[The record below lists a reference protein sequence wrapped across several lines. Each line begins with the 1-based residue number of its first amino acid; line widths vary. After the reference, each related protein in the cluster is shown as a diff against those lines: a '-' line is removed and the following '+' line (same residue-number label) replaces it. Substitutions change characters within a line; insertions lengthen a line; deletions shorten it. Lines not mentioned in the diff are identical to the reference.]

1 MEDNKQ
7 RTLSNAS
14 CVRSKA
20 SQVWKGPTG
29 PWVLGKGVREQN
41 VAGGFATVEWYDES
55 RIWVK
60 INKNLTARISREKCY
75 IFVSVL
81 LFFWGG
87 RSLYSGNNIQVQEVI
102 MEGSGELGDEWEGS
116 KGQESFKT
124 EDLL

>member
-60 INKNLTARISREKCY
+60 INKNLKLELAERNVT
-75 IFVSVL
+75 F
-81 LFFWGG
+81 LFQYYSFGG
-87 RSLYSGNNIQVQEVI
+87 GALCTQAITFKFKKLSWRA
-102 MEGSGELGDEWEGS
+102 
-116 KGQESFKT
+116 QES
-124 EDLL
+124 

>member
-60 INKNLTARISREKCY
+60 INKNLKLELAERNVT
-75 IFVSVL
+75 F
-81 LFFWGG
+81 LFQYYSFGG
-87 RSLYSGNNIQVQEVI
+87 GGSLYSGNNIQVQEVI